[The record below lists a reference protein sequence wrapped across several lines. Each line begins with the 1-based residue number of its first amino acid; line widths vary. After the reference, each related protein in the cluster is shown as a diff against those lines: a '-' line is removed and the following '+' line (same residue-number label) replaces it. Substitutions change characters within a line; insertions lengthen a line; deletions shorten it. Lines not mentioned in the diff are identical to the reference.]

1 MNKAHW
7 LDGSVE
13 EKIQL
18 VVSSQSIQEVL
29 PVCPNPCYTIDSMT
43 KRKG

>member
-7 LDGSVE
+7 LTAALDGSVE
-13 EKIQL
+13 EKIRL

-29 PVCPNPCYTIDSMT
+29 PV
-43 KRKG
+43 